1 MLKFGGFANTSSCG
15 CYLPNNSYNSKPN
28 AHTLQITCCQL
39 YIYIHVSTR
48 TLIFPNEELNFFQNT
63 DCSST
68 TLHKC
73 GQLLFSTGICTRLR
87 HISEYDMTNT
97 SCDYINVYWNPC
109 RTIAR
114 YRHIVARA
122 AESTGC
128 TLHVHAPI
136 DSLNNASHDAAPHLA
151 APFIADRTKASIAA
165 NI

>member
-1 MLKFGGFANTSSCG
+1 MRG

-39 YIYIHVSTR
+39 YIYIHASTR

-63 DCSST
+63 VCSST

-73 GQLLFSTGICTRLR
+73 GQLIFLTIVYTRLR
-87 HISEYDMTNT
+87 HISEYNMTNK
-97 SCDYINVYWNPC
+97 SCDYIHVYWNPR
-109 RTIAR
+109 RTIAG
-114 YRHIVARA
+114 YRHRVARA

-128 TLHVHAPI
+128 TLHVHALI

-151 APFIADRTKASIAA
+151 APFLADRTNASIVA
-165 NI
+165 NV